1 MSHGALYG
9 GLAAVVIVVVVV
21 VGLGFA
27 NVIPGFH
34 LGSSGTPATST
45 PTKYAVEFTETGL
58 SVGASWTVVLSGA
71 SASSTNGTVRFQEP
85 AGTYSYTIDTV
96 TGYSVT
102 PASGS
107 VTVSGPGSSTAVAF
121 TLLSGATKYSVT
133 FSETGLTLPAT
144 WTVAFLGADQSGF
157 GPDLL
162 FSAPNGT
169 HTYSVFPLAGYRAD
183 PSSGSVV
190 VAGANSTVDI
200 VFTAVPPTAY
210 SLTFDESG
218 LPQDTTWSVTVNGTV
233 LSGSTGSLGLIE
245 TNGSYPYTVGSI
257 AGYTPGS
264 TGGTAIV
271 DGTATLVGIT
281 FTSSAPPATNA
292 TYALDFEQVGLPSNA
307 TWVVYFGS
315 NPFLGAGTQAEGA
328 NQTVDVPNGTYS
340 WYAYT
345 GYANLSVPGG
355 STYDATPGEGTLVVA
370 GATQIVP
377 IDFVANGTPPSGPTY
392 SVNFTEAGL
401 PAGSEWWVFAFST
414 NYSALSNGSATTGQT
429 VELAM
434 PNGTWYYNAS
444 TNASGYADLE
454 YDFVTVSGGPQAAVV
469 VFTPITTLVFNITNG
484 IGYSPALINISQNG
498 SEYDGEDG
506 GFGGNASFVVPDGTY
521 QWSASALVYRLTPS
535 NGTIAADGTT
545 VQIASRATAE
555 TTYAVTIDANG
566 LGIDPMWEPSLW
578 AWNGPGMT
586 YGFTDQIAGSSSDT
600 FQVPNGTYVWGATDP
615 TGTYAADPAS
625 GVLTV
630 GGSAVTVETNYTL
643 VPLTAMHIE
652 FEESSFAGG
661 IYDPQIPAGA
671 SWSVTFDG
679 VTQSSTGAFIIF
691 VAPNGTYNYTVR
703 GPSMYS
709 PLPAG
714 GTVTVV
720 GIPAAGGDLVVV
732 DVYFGASGLEPA
744 LQDQPHPPVSVS
756 TPWARWE

>member
-9 GLAAVVIVVVVV
+9 GLAAVVLVVVVV

-245 TNGSYPYTVGSI
+245 TNGSYPYTVGSVS
-257 AGYTPGS
+257 GYTATS
-264 TGGTAIV
+264 TGGTAVV
-271 DGTATLVGIT
+271 DGVATSVGVV
-281 FTSSAPPATNA
+281 FTVSAPPQPNA
-292 TYALDFEQVGLPSNA
+292 SFGLTFEQSGLPANA
-307 TWVVYFGS
+307 TWFVDFGTNNS
-315 NPFLGAGTQAEGA
+315 WFAYTGAEGSS
-328 NQTVDVPNGTYS
+328 QSVKVPNGTYYWEGFTYFVNAS
-340 WYAYT
+340 LPVGT
-345 GYANLSVPGG
+345 E
-355 STYDATPGEGTLVVA
+355 YDASPANGSVTVA
-370 GATQIVP
+370 GADQSVP
-377 IDFVANGTPPSGPTY
+377 LEFLATMPSNSSTTY
-392 SVNFTEAGL
+392 PVNFTETGL
-401 PAGSEWWVFAFST
+401 PLGANWSVYVGPV
-414 NYSALSNGSATTGQT
+414 NGSANSGSSI
-429 VELAM
+429 VLPL
-434 PNGTWYYNAS
+434 PNGTWFIGAG
-444 TNASGYADLE
+444 TNASGLADLGYSE
-454 YDFVTVSGGPQAAVV
+454 VTVDGGPAAAVV
-469 VFTPITTLVFNITNG
+469 AFSGFAVVTFNVSNG
-484 IGYSPALINISQNG
+484 VPDSLWSVNVSQNG
-498 SEYDGEDG
+498 SEYEGDSGSIV
-506 GFGGNASFVVPDGTY
+506 GNVTFTLPDGSY
-521 QWSASALVYRLTPS
+521 QWSASALEAQLVPD
-535 NGTIAADGTT
+535 NGTILVNGTAIGI
-545 VQIASRATAE
+545 VMHATNE
-555 TTYAVTIDANG
+555 KTYGVTIDASG
-566 LGIDPMWEPSLW
+566 LSSSPFWQPSIA
-578 AWNGPGMT
+578 AWNDVS
-586 YGFTDQIAGSSSDT
+586 DQLSDYVSGTSSMT
-600 FQVPNGTYVWGATDP
+600 FQVPNGTYLWSATDP
-615 TGTYAADPAS
+615 SGTYAADPAS
-625 GVLTV
+625 GVV
-630 GGSAVTVETNYTL
+630 VVHGAAVTVQTNFTA
-643 VPLTAMHIE
+643 VPSDAMFVQ
-652 FEESSFAGG
+652 FEESTFAYGL
-661 IYDPQIPAGA
+661 GA
-671 SWSVTFDG
+671 QLPVGSSWSVTFDG
-679 VTQSSTGAFIIF
+679 STQSTTGAFIDF
-691 VAPNGTYNYTVR
+691 VVANGTYNYTVTAP
-703 GPSMYS
+703 PSYL

-714 GTVTVV
+714 GTVTVDGNPTLGGYAVQIGVVFNANELAPANSGAQPSV
-720 GIPAAGGDLVVV
+720 GT
-732 DVYFGASGLEPA
+732 ASL
-744 LQDQPHPPVSVS
+744 
-756 TPWARWE
+756 ARWP